1 MSKIDDGLQLLK
13 TEISKKMANLTKLIS
28 NRPAPPAEPP
38 KPTIINNLW
47 RKNSANN
54 NRRSNKISL
63 ENSFKFFDI
72 YKNLK

>member
-1 MSKIDDGLQLLK
+1 MKTTNQLMAEIKI
-13 TEISKKMANLTKLIS
+13 KMAKLA
-28 NRPAPPAEPP
+28 NTLAKQQPEPP

-47 RKNSANN
+47 RCKNNTS

-63 ENSFKFFDI
+63 ENSLKFFDI